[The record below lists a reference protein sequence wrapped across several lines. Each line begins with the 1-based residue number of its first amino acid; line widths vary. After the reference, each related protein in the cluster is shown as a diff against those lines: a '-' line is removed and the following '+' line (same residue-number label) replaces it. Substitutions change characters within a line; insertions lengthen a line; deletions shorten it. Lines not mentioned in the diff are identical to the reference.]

1 MSAILSSSR
10 RACSGLTRRALVQ
23 AAGAGVVG
31 LTATRAL
38 AAEPAEAA
46 SPRPIR
52 LGIIGLDTSHVIA
65 FTQLLN
71 DRNAEGE
78 LAGARVV
85 AAFPGGNPKFP
96 LSRDRVGPYTR
107 QLKDMGVAIVESIP
121 ALLQEVDVVL
131 LESVDGTQHLEQV
144 EPVFGAGK
152 PVFIDKPLAAS
163 LADALAI
170 AELGKRHKTPWFSAS
185 ALRFSPNYLPLR
197 DKEQIGDVIG
207 CDAYSQSRAAPG
219 HPDLFWYG
227 VHGVELLYTIMGP
240 GCISVTRVQTP
251 YTEQVTGQWKG
262 GRVGTYRGIREH
274 THKVDFGATAFGT
287 KAILKATSYAGYEP
301 LVREIVGFAK
311 TRVPPVAAEETVEI
325 FAFMEA
331 AEESKR
337 CGGAAV
343 TLESVMTKA
352 RCQVSKNGFN
362 R

>member
-1 MSAILSSSR
+1 MSRLPDRSCHR
-10 RACSGLTRRALVQ
+10 FPRRALVQ
-23 AAGAGVVG
+23 AAGAGLLG
-31 LTATRAL
+31 LTAARAL
-38 AAEPAEAA
+38 AAATEPGEAA
-46 SPRPIR
+46 PPKPIR

-71 DRNAEGE
+71 APKAEAE

-96 LSRDRVGPYTR
+96 LSRDRVGPYTN
-107 QLKDMGVAIVESIP
+107 QLKDMGVAIVDSIP

-144 EPVFGAGK
+144 GPVFRAGK

-163 LADALAI
+163 LADAVAI
-170 AELGKRHKTPWFSAS
+170 AESGKRHYVPWFSAS

-197 DKEQIGDVIG
+197 DKERVGTVVG
-207 CDAYSQSRAAPG
+207 CDAYGQTRAAPG

-227 VHGVELLYTIMGP
+227 VHGVELLYTLMGP
-240 GCISVTRVQTP
+240 GCVSVTRVQTP
-251 YTEQVTGQWKG
+251 YTEQVTGLWKE
-262 GRVGTYRGIREH
+262 GRVGTFRGIREH
-274 THKVDFGATAFGT
+274 THKTDFGATVFGT
-287 KAILKATSYAGYEP
+287 KAILAANSYAGYGP
-301 LVREIVGFAK
+301 LVREIVRFAE
-311 TRVPPVAAEETVEI
+311 TRVPPVAAEETVEM

-337 CGGAAV
+337 RGGAAV
-343 TLESVMTKA
+343 TLENVLAKA
-352 RCQVSKNGFN
+352 RSETGKKGGD